1 MYTKGEISA
10 LMAMAMMFDGEFG
23 MPTQSRNPYEQTL
36 PTKPTDAQNKILRAP
51 EKMSKKRKAIL
62 KKQSK

>member
-1 MYTKGEISA
+1 M
-10 LMAMAMMFDGEFG
+10 LAMSMMGGFG
-23 MPTQSRNPYEQTL
+23 MPSESRNPYEQTL
-36 PTKPTDAQNKILRAP
+36 PTKPTEAQNKILRAP

>member
-1 MYTKGEISA
+1 MNLKSKIGA
-10 LMAMAMMFDGEFG
+10 LMAMAMMFDGGFG
-23 MPTQSRNPYEQTL
+23 VPSESRRPYEQTL
-36 PTKPTDAQNKILRAP
+36 PTKPTEAQNKILRAP

>member
-1 MYTKGEISA
+1 MYTKGKIGA
-10 LMAMAMMFDGEFG
+10 LMAMAMMFDGGFR
-23 MPTQSRNPYEQTL
+23 MPSESRSPYERTL
-36 PTKPTDAQNKILRAP
+36 PTEAQNKILRAP

>member
-1 MYTKGEISA
+1 MYTKGKIGA
-10 LMAMAMMFDGEFG
+10 LMAMAMMFDGGFR
-23 MPTQSRNPYEQTL
+23 MPSESRSPYERTL
-36 PTKPTDAQNKILRAP
+36 PTKPTEAQNKILRAP

>member
-1 MYTKGEISA
+1 MYTKGKIGA
-10 LMAMAMMFDGEFG
+10 LMAMSMMGELG
-23 MPTQSRNPYEQTL
+23 MPTQSRNPYERTL
-36 PTKPTDAQNKILRAP
+36 PTAPTEAQNKILRAP